1 MEPDALCLFPSGSIV
16 SSVVDV
22 SDLNLKS
29 KPLLN
34 GASFGSTE
42 SPAGG
47 ALWLAVSAEG
57 DALASFVEMVAAS
70 VQANS
75 APEKIAVKRS
85 VLDARC
91 AQNCNGA
98 MTIP

>member
-1 MEPDALCLFPSGSIV
+1 
-16 SSVVDV
+16 
-22 SDLNLKS
+22 
-29 KPLLN
+29 
-34 GASFGSTE
+34 
-42 SPAGG
+42 
-47 ALWLAVSAEG
+47 
-57 DALASFVEMVAAS
+57 

-98 MTIP
+98 MTIPSYVGATRCRV